1 MYANNTLLCYVY
13 KRHIHGFIKYDI
25 LDSQMMVRSQ
35 SAASLSVFHQTQK
48 LQTGGRF
55 MVANQL
61 ALSHESQRLWSQE
74 EFKNNSV
81 GHRFLLFT
89 STNRLTAT
97 STSPDLI
104 SRVWQ
109 QRRMSRVHHLLH
121 PWPRPPGASHYGC
134 RLRRGTG
141 TWPFW
146 NICKLH
152 AGQTFAYYRKLDNHL
167 IVYI

>member
-81 GHRFLLFT
+81 GHRLLSFT

-97 STSPDLI
+97 SSDLI
-104 SRVWQ
+104 RGPERTRLNTSLVTTPYVASSSPITSMSSTPR
-109 QRRMSRVHHLLH
+109 RLALRMSITKRNRNLAILKHMQTTCRPNVCLL
-121 PWPRPPGASHYGC
+121 
-134 RLRRGTG
+134 
-141 TWPFW
+141 
-146 NICKLH
+146 
-152 AGQTFAYYRKLDNHL
+152 
-167 IVYI
+167 